1 MLDFAIF
8 AVTFLLA
15 LVGAVLYLYP
25 VTSEATFGVAPAPR
39 GPGRPVCGERSR
51 ESHVGPPWRA
61 FPVRMRA
68 LVVGCGPGRGP
79 AFLVCGTGFPR
90 QHSITSGAFGDIDA
104 LKPQSRLLP
113 RQGRNSFGLF
123 LAAPCICPR
132 TIVGMGELSSPTQ
145 TLSTCPFQRGS
156 CQGSGVSG

>member
-25 VTSEATFGVAPAPR
+25 VTSDSGGVGAPAPR

-51 ESHVGPPWRA
+51 ESHVVPPRRA

-68 LVVGCGPGRGP
+68 VVSGLWSWAGP
-79 AFLVCGTGFPR
+79 AFPVPGTSFR
-90 QHSITSGAFGDIDA
+90 RWCSITLGEFGDIDSFK
-104 LKPQSRLLP
+104 LQSHLLP
-113 RQGRNSFGLF
+113 HQGRNSFHLF
-123 LAAPCICPR
+123 LAAPCISPGAF
-132 TIVGMGELSSPTQ
+132 VGMGELSYPTQ
-145 TLSTCPFQRGS
+145 TLSTCPFQRGNS
-156 CQGSGVSG
+156 QNSGVSG